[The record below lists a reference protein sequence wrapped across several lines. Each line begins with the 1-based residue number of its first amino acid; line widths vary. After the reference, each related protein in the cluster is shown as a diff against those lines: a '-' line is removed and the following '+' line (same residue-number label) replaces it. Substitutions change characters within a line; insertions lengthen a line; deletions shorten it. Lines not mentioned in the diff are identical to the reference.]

1 MRPIVIKPAQD
12 KVDDLTDDQI
22 NYIQKVLEYSCVDKF
37 CVSRSRL
44 FDELKEPL
52 NLKMEKYQFER
63 TITRAIKNGRIVGF
77 RTKPGRNGGIC
88 KNEQKST

>member
-1 MRPIVIKPAQD
+1 MARAYQTIIIKPKQE

-22 NYIQKVLEYSCVDKF
+22 KYIQKVLEQSCVGKF
-37 CVSRSRL
+37 CISRSRL

-52 NLKMEKYQFER
+52 KLKIEKYQFER
-63 TITRAIKNGRIVGF
+63 IITKAIKEERIVGF

-88 KNEQKST
+88 KK